1 MSTENYQELLDYYK
15 DCYNLIDC
23 IHFNSNVAK
32 GKYESILGQLK
43 SITVPISHC
52 GILDQRAYKHFS
64 EDGLRVGFVGNDT
77 PYKGLGVLMR
87 AAKDLDIDIMAWGG
101 KRGEKGRV
109 HYRGKF
115 KKEQL
120 PQVYQEMDLLVV
132 PSIWKETFSL
142 VTLEALSYG
151 VPVLVSDNVGAQD
164 IVKEYDASF
173 VYHTEKELR
182 VKLAKLVDDKS
193 ELIEYN
199 NSILSMTWQHDM
211 KEHAKEILDKLYK
224 GNS

>member
-1 MSTENYQELLDYYK
+1 MSIEDYQELLDYYK

-32 GKYESILGQLK
+32 GKYESILGQRK
-43 SITVPISHC
+43 SITVSISHC
-52 GILDQRAYKHFS
+52 GIVDQRAYKHFS
-64 EDGLRVGFVGNDT
+64 EDGLRVGFIGNHT

-87 AAKDLDIDIMAWGG
+87 AAKDLDIDIMVWGG

-120 PQVYQEMDLLVV
+120 PEVYQEMDLLVV

-164 IVKEYDASF
+164 IVKGYDVSF
-173 VYHTEKELR
+173 VYHSENELR
-182 VKLAKLVDDKS
+182 AKLAKLVDDKS

-199 NSILSMTWQHDM
+199 RRILSMSWHHDM